1 MAVVI
6 PAAGVVEKR
15 AENAEIRAEI
25 ARTRAAEAL
34 AHADWDELN
43 GFELA
48 AAIHRREAALHER
61 SAFRHEQAAALQRLR
76 RALLETGP
84 AQSPAPSVRA

>member
-6 PAAGVVEKR
+6 PAAGVVDKR

-34 AHADWDELN
+34 AHADWDDLN
-43 GFELA
+43 GFPMA
-48 AAIHRREAALHER
+48 AGVHRREAALHER
-61 SAFRHEQAAALQRLR
+61 AAVRQDQAAAIQRLHSTTLR
-76 RALLETGP
+76 TTPVRLLERP
-84 AQSPAPSVRA
+84 IRL